1 MTLSKLLTVLNSD
14 RIRLLILK
22 ILYLKNGLNLT
33 YFKNYSSNRFF
44 IYCVDGIYVA
54 SEALNWFINLNEFEK
69 HCNATGSHFYKPKK
83 GDVVID
89 IGAGLGEEAIVYSNA
104 VGPSG
109 RVVAIEANPD
119 VCQVLA
125 DVVKLNKLSNVE
137 VVNVALSP
145 VLGAV
150 MMNDELESYLSGSL
164 QNTKSTAKYF
174 KVDGMPLSELIERYG
189 IKEIDLLKVNIEGA
203 ERFLTE
209 EIRPEVYKR
218 VKNIA
223 ISCHDFRYRKE
234 GVEFFRTK
242 EMIAAYFDRL
252 GFRLCTQSTGVE
264 YIDDWI
270 YGVGER

>member
-1 MTLSKLLTVLNSD
+1 MHLSKLLAVLNSD
-14 RIRLLILK
+14 KIRLPILK
-22 ILYLKNGLNLT
+22 ILYRKNGLNLT
-33 YFKNYSSNRFF
+33 YFKSYCGNRFF
-44 IYCVDGIYVA
+44 IYCVDGIFVA
-54 SEALNWFINLNEFEK
+54 FESLNWFINLNEFER

-89 IGAGLGEEAIVYSNA
+89 VGAGLGEEAIVYSNA

-119 VCQVLA
+119 VCQVLT

-150 MMNDELESYLSGSL
+150 TMNNEVESYLSGSL

-209 EIRPEVYKR
+209 EIRPEVFKKI
-218 VKNIA
+218 KNIA

-242 EMIAAYFDRL
+242 EIITAYFNEL
-252 GFRLCTQSTGVE
+252 GFRIQSQSTGIE

-270 YGVGER
+270 YGVRK